1 MTSDAEPT
9 ATGWDAIDAACR
21 LLYGDQEPRHVGYA
35 PGRAFGS
42 VLQGCSAY
50 RAQDHWHY
58 VTYGL
63 SNLFD
68 DDEGENDGC
77 SGWGY
82 ELTWRVRDLAADEQA
97 PGWPF
102 TILQRLAK
110 WAAEAPVL
118 LEEGTRL
125 HVGAPVTGF
134 PHTDGPDTGLT
145 GILLATDPQ
154 LGQMSTVNGS
164 VTFLQFVAVD
174 AGDLALAKESG
185 SAAVLE
191 RLVREDPLLVTVV
204 GS

>member
-1 MTSDAEPT
+1 MTDETEPT
-9 ATGWDAIDAACR
+9 AAGWDAIDSECKR
-21 LLYGDQEPRHVGYA
+21 LYGEQVPRHVGYA

-42 VLQGCSAY
+42 VLQGCSAF

-63 SNLFD
+63 SNIFD
-68 DDEGENDGC
+68 DDEGENDGF

-82 ELTWRVRDLAADEQA
+82 ELTWRVRDLAGGEE
-97 PGWPF
+97 PPSWPF
-102 TILQRLAK
+102 AILQRLAK

-125 HVGAPVTGF
+125 HIGGPVTGF
-134 PHTDGPDTGLT
+134 PHTDGPDTDLT
-145 GILLATDPQ
+145 GILLANDPL
-154 LGQMSTVNGS
+154 LGEISTVNGR

-174 AGDLALAKESG
+174 AGDIALAKENG

-191 RLVREDPLLVTVV
+191 RLVQDDPLLVTVV
-204 GS
+204 GQ